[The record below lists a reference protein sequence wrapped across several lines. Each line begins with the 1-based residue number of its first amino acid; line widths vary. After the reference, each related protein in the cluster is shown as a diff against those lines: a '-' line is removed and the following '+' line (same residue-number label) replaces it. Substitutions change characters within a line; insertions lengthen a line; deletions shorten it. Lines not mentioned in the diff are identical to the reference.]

1 MIERM
6 RALMAAL
13 GNRNPGGTVVITD
26 PELGEEWK
34 TEPMEQASAP
44 SGSAREPTAG
54 GPGPRPWKWALGG
67 AVVASAVWAGG
78 LYAVGG
84 PPGDPEIA
92 YRASKNLC
100 EDFAAR
106 TLGGIAGDLHKLRP
120 VNHESSNRAVD
131 GAVCSLSNIEGAQDF
146 SVTARVDLHKKAD
159 PSVEFDA
166 PPLGLMANVGA
177 VHTEAVPGLGERA
190 AMIGSAGDQF
200 MRLKAVDGGAE
211 FSIEVSAFTFGE
223 RHGRP
228 ATDADAV
235 KAAMA
240 EDLREL
246 IAALRK

>member
-1 MIERM
+1 M
-6 RALMAAL
+6 
-13 GNRNPGGTVVITD
+13 ITD
-26 PELGEEWK
+26 PELGEEWT
-34 TEPMEQASAP
+34 TEPLERAQARP
-44 SGSAREPTAG
+44 GSARERPAG
-54 GPGPRPWKWALGG
+54 GSGPRPWLWMLGG
-67 AVVASAVWAGG
+67 AVVASVVWAGG

-84 PPGDPEIA
+84 SPGAPEIS

-100 EDFAAR
+100 QDFAAR

-146 SVTARVDLHKKAD
+146 TVTARVDLHKKAD
-159 PSVEFDA
+159 PAVEFDA
-166 PPLGLMANVGA
+166 PPLGLMANIGA

-190 AMIGSAGDQF
+190 ALTGSAGDQF

-211 FSIEVSAFTFGE
+211 FSVEVSVFTFGE

>member
-13 GNRNPGGTVVITD
+13 GNRNHGGTVVITD

-34 TEPMEQASAP
+34 TEAMEQASAP

-84 PPGDPEIA
+84 PPGAPEIS
-92 YRASKNLC
+92 YRAS
-100 EDFAAR
+100 
-106 TLGGIAGDLHKLRP
+106 
-120 VNHESSNRAVD
+120 V
-131 GAVCSLSNIEGAQDF
+131 
-146 SVTARVDLHKKAD
+146 
-159 PSVEFDA
+159 
-166 PPLGLMANVGA
+166 
-177 VHTEAVPGLGERA
+177 
-190 AMIGSAGDQF
+190 
-200 MRLKAVDGGAE
+200 
-211 FSIEVSAFTFGE
+211 EVSAFTFGE